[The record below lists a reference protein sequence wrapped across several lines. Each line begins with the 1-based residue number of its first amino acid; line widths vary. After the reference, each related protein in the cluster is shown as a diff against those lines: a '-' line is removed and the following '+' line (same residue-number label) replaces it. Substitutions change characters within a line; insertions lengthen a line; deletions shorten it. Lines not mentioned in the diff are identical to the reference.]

1 MVSLLPKC
9 RPHTIMPLNLNVD
22 TKLLQQ
28 PNLSVTHDSFRLS
41 ASLQLC
47 FYALLPD
54 SYCAGV
60 EGFFT
65 FSVEYTRLLQP

>member
-9 RPHTIMPLNLNVD
+9 RLLEMMPLNLNVD

-28 PNLSVTHDSFRLS
+28 PNLTVAPDSFRLS

-47 FYALLPD
+47 SYAPLPD
-54 SYCAGV
+54 SYCAGGISV
-60 EGFFT
+60 F
-65 FSVEYTRLLQP
+65 VEYTRLLQP